1 MQLDL
6 LLKRFSEN
14 YVVCKRLKPYAWSG
28 GRISSFLQISFYSCR
43 NVPHNRKTSSIS
55 ARGIISSP
63 YFSGFSDTSRT
74 EAAVSPFRTI
84 LQSRIGPAITIYTCP
99 KTRASICE
107 RAKNIQ
113 SPGKRRGI
121 IASLWE
127 IVIISADG
135 QKVSGNK
142 STWSG
147 SDREPSFSK
156 FNAVCSGNSLKPL
169 GRGIRISGSL
179 WPVISQV
186 ILNHGKHLAI
196 RQAKSLLMLLFPFK
210 IW

>member
-1 MQLDL
+1 MEFDL
-6 LLKRFSEN
+6 LSMRLSEN
-14 YVVCKRLKPYAWSG
+14 YSVYNRLKAIYLKGWK
-28 GRISSFLQISFYSCR
+28 ISLLKILSYSCR

-84 LQSRIGPAITIYTCP
+84 LQSRMGPAITTYTCP
-99 KTRASICE
+99 KTTDSTVVRT
-107 RAKNIQ
+107 RNIQ
-113 SPGKRRGI
+113 SPGMRRGI
-121 IASLWE
+121 IASLWQ

-147 SDREPSFSK
+147 SDKVPSFSK
-156 FNAVCSGNSLKPL
+156 FNEVCSGNSLKPF
-169 GRGIRISGSL
+169 GRGARINGSP
-179 WPVISQV
+179 WPVVSQV
-186 ILNHGKHLAI
+186 MLNRGKHLAI
-196 RQAKSLLMLLFPFK
+196 RQAKSLLIPLFPFR